1 MMFDKK
7 LIVYLRGNFESHLSA
22 YKVAKN
28 ISDLENTLKEHDGQ
42 LILLNKTLNQSRYV
56 GGFLGSVSMDEESR
70 EAGLIVPPY
79 LKINESHDYGIE
91 LIVRQKIGLTLG
103 KRIWLKE
110 GNIIIRNS
118 DFEDR
123 EAYVLG
129 EKVNISTKE
138 FRMYVGD
145 EEVKK
150 FIFERSLRNPD
161 ELYRDINDLLKNPAR
176 VREIKDYEIKKAKE
190 DVIESLEELLAQEKN
205 LIEDIK
211 KTCDRIKEKDDA
223 KIAVWGKTEEL
234 DNIKRGIRINLD
246 EAIKLKMH
254 MDLTKYVVES
264 IPGKKTEIL
273 ISEYIMDLNAKYK
286 KEVNA

>member
-1 MMFDKK
+1 MDKDSMMFDKK

-22 YKVAKN
+22 YRVAKN

-42 LILLNKTLNQSRYV
+42 LILLNKTLNQ
-56 GGFLGSVSMDEESR
+56 
-70 EAGLIVPPY
+70 
-79 LKINESHDYGIE
+79 SHDYGIE

-286 KEVNA
+286 KEVTA